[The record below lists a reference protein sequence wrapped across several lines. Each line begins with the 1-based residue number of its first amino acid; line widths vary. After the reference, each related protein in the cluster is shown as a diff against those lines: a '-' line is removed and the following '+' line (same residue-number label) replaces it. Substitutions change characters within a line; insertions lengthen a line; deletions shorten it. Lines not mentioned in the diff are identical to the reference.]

1 MEQCEYWWQDDETQ
15 RCDVIDSP
23 CACGGSNEQ
32 CCIKGRAIIDMVRQ
46 AEKITLDETS
56 LRDQRRRRRFQEAS

>member
-15 RCDVIDSP
+15 RCELIDGP

-32 CCIKGRAIIDMVRQ
+32 CCIKGRAIIDMARQ
-46 AEKITLDETS
+46 AEKFTLDDAS
-56 LRDQRRRRRFQEAS
+56 LRILKRKRGFQEAS